1 MANPKEIYERDQ
13 KARSYD
19 GPDRMV
25 PSADVAA
32 ELEQTEDSSFKI
44 PTGFPTLDRLL
55 DNVEAGELVVV
66 SGPTSAGKTTFL
78 MSVTQNM
85 AANHIPSSWF
95 TLEVTPRQF
104 IRNMT
109 KKGAVPEFYLP
120 LRDYADVPKEFVLEF
135 EQRTGRAFE
144 TIDWLEFKI
153 AESVMKYGVKAVFID
168 HVHQIFSLSRMSRS
182 RNISL
187 EIGDLV
193 AKVKA
198 LAIEYNVVIFLIAHN
213 RDDAESNNREPY
225 MELIRDSGLLIRYAD
240 TVIGVWRVANT
251 DELEI
256 DGKYNNRVGKI
267 GENDTKTK
275 VAVWKNRREGK
286 RGVTFAWHFNHYLT
300 EDWEYGFDRGI

>member
-1 MANPKEIYERDQ
+1 MSANPRDLYERDK
-13 KARSYD
+13 KAREYE

-25 PSADVAA
+25 SSEEVAK
-32 ELEQTEDSSFKI
+32 ELLETEEQTFKI
-44 PTGFPTLDRLL
+44 RTGFKTMDRLL
-55 DNVEAGELVVV
+55 DNVEAGELVIV
-66 SGPTSAGKTTFL
+66 SGPTSAGKTTML

-85 AANHIPSSWF
+85 AADGIPSAWF

-109 KKGAVPEFYLP
+109 KKGAVPQFYLP
-120 LRDYADVPKEFVLEF
+120 RRDYADVPKEFVEAF
-135 EQRTGRAFE
+135 EKKNGRPFE
-144 TIDWLEFKI
+144 TIDWVDFKI
-153 AESVMKYGVKAVFID
+153 AEAVTKFGVKAIFID
-168 HVHQIFSLSRMSRS
+168 HIHQIFSLSRISRS

-187 EIGDLV
+187 EIGDLA

-213 RDDAESNNREPY
+213 RDDAESNTREPY

-251 DELEI
+251 DDLEI

-267 GENDTKTK
+267 GEFDNKTK

-286 RGVTFAWHFNHYLT
+286 RGSFFAYHFNHYLS
-300 EDWEYGFDRGI
+300 EDFDYEYQ